1 MVVSRGGLSS
11 DFLWLLSYQLTE
23 GAKAELGR
31 QLGDCC
37 SNQGGSS
44 GTLLTLVM
52 GTSGQ
57 IFLVVLQVELGPAT
71 WI

>member
-1 MVVSRGGLSS
+1 MVLIRGGLSS
-11 DFLWLLSYQLTE
+11 DFLWLLSYKLTD

-37 SNQGGSS
+37 SNQGGRS
-44 GTLLTLVM
+44 GRLLALVM

-57 IFLVVLQVELGPAT
+57 IFVVVLQVDLWPAT
-71 WI
+71 CI